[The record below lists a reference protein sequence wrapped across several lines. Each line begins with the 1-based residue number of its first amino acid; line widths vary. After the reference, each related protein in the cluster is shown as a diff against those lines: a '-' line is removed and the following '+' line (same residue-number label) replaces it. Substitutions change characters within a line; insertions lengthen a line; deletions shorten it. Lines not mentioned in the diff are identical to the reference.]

1 MKHDVAFPRRILLTV
16 LVVGVLS
23 ICPLAVYA
31 NRQMIYGIIAGC
43 AVSVANVL
51 AGYLSIEYAFDRS
64 NTAFLRII
72 LGGMGIRLLV
82 VAAAIV
88 LLLKVFHMD
97 IYGLVFSFFFF
108 YIVFAVLE
116 ILFLNRKISLRK
128 TR

>member
-1 MKHDVAFPRRILLTV
+1 M

-23 ICPLAVYA
+23 VYPLAVYA
-31 NRQMIYGIIAGC
+31 NREMIYGIIAGC
-43 AVSVANVL
+43 AVSVVNVL

-88 LLLKVFHMD
+88 LLLKVFHRD

>member
-23 ICPLAVYA
+23 VYPLAVYA
-31 NRQMIYGIIAGC
+31 NREMIYGIIAGC
-43 AVSVANVL
+43 AVSVVNVL